1 MMMSKQKDDCPTPK
15 LTLRLTRL
23 YTLVEFTLQLAVD
36 FTQVK
41 KTNNQVFKN
50 WVVAGLRTSLHQ
62 LHLCHSESI
71 NVHSDFI
78 KFNLQHKG

>member
-1 MMMSKQKDDCPTPK
+1 MTQEFFFKLMTSKQKDDCPTPK
-15 LTLRLTRL
+15 LILRLTRL

-50 WVVAGLRTSLHQ
+50 WVVAGLKHPYTSYI
-62 LHLCHSESI
+62 S
-71 NVHSDFI
+71 V
-78 KFNLQHKG
+78 